1 MDALGEHLTTGDLVT
16 LNRAATVARL
26 LAGVTHEVNN
36 ALHVISGSAELMEDN
51 PAAVETVAKGAARI
65 RAQTARAAGAIAE
78 VLAFARDD
86 PEARGRVNV
95 REIAAR
101 AVALRK
107 FSVGRAG
114 LTIAFDAPET
124 VSFLTAEG
132 SRVLLQQA
140 VLNLIANAE
149 QALAGQRGGAIT
161 VSLSADDRSMT
172 LRVSDNGPGIA
183 ADQRERIFDPFVTSR
198 SRVESPGI
206 GLTAARHIAETHG
219 GSLTLEDA
227 PSGASIVLRLP
238 FVSGL

>member
-1 MDALGEHLTTGDLVT
+1 MSGLDAHLTTGDLVT

-36 ALHVISGSAELMEDN
+36 ALHVISGTAELMEEN
-51 PAAVETVAKGAARI
+51 PAAADAVARGAGRI
-65 RAQTARAAGAIAE
+65 RSQTARAASAIAE
-78 VLAFARDD
+78 VLAFARDNPD
-86 PEARGRVNV
+86 ARGRVNV

-101 AVALRK
+101 SVALRK
-107 FSVGRAG
+107 FSIGRAG
-114 LTIAFDAPET
+114 LSIAFEAPE
-124 VSFLTAEG
+124 SPGFIADG

-161 VSLSADDRSMT
+161 VILAADDRSLT
-172 LRVSDNGPGIA
+172 LRLADNGPGVDA
-183 ADQRERIFDPFVTSR
+183 GVRDRIFDPFVTTR
-198 SRVESPGI
+198 SRQEFTGI

-227 PSGASIVLRLP
+227 PSGASFALRLP
-238 FVSGL
+238 LAR

>member
-1 MDALGEHLTTGDLVT
+1 MNGLEAHLTTGDLVT

-36 ALHVISGSAELMEDN
+36 ALHVISGTAELMEDD
-51 PAAVETVAKGAARI
+51 PAAADMVAKGAARI
-65 RAQTARAAGAIAE
+65 RSQTARAASAIAE

-86 PEARGRVNV
+86 PGARGRINV

-101 AVALRK
+101 SVALRK

-114 LTIAFDAPET
+114 LSIAFEAPET
-124 VSFLTAEG
+124 PGFIAEG

-161 VSLSADDRSMT
+161 VTLAADDRTMT
-172 LRVSDNGPGIA
+172 VRVSDNGPGIA
-183 ADQRERIFDPFVTSR
+183 ADQRDRIFDPFVTTR
-198 SRVESPGI
+198 SRQEFTGI
-206 GLTAARHIAETHG
+206 GLTAARHIADTHG
-219 GSLTLEDA
+219 GSLTIDDA
-227 PSGASIVLRLP
+227 PAGASFALRLP
-238 FVSGL
+238 LAR

>member
-1 MDALGEHLTTGDLVT
+1 MDALEGHLTTGDLVT

-36 ALHVISGSAELMEDN
+36 ALHVISGSAELMEEN

-114 LTIAFDAPET
+114 LTMAFDAPET
-124 VSFLTAEG
+124 VSFLADG

-172 LRVSDNGPGIA
+172 LRVSDNGPGVA

-206 GLTAARHIAETHG
+206 GLTAARHIASTHG
-219 GSLTLEDA
+219 GSLALEDV
-227 PSGASIVLRLP
+227 PSGASFALKLP
-238 FVSGL
+238 LGL